1 MKKYRFFNKICTEQE
16 ILDSVDARLAEIK
29 GVGSRYQEIYNLI
42 PNNSI
47 VLDYGC
53 GFGLFTAWVAE
64 KSQYVDGIDLE
75 ENEIEVA
82 KLITGTRKNIT
93 FSNARITDLDSAY
106 YDTVIS
112 NQVAEHVHNVGNY
125 LTQINRVLKN
135 NGRLIISI
143 PNVSSPRYF
152 LPPLSRKF
160 TKYLRR
166 RSANIL
172 EEYDKPNSHINSWD
186 AYHFTT
192 LLASC
197 GFKLENLVYCE
208 NVPLPPQFA
217 RFGLP
222 SYWKTNSI
230 FKSWSY
236 TLVFE
241 FHKER
246 FVNIDA
252 LD

>member
-1 MKKYRFFNKICTEQE
+1 MKKYRFYNEICTERE
-16 ILDSVDARLAEIK
+16 ILNKLDTQLAAIK
-29 GVGSRYQEIYNLI
+29 SVGSRYHEIYNLI
-42 PNNSI
+42 PMNSK

-64 KSQYVDGIDLE
+64 KGNHVDGIDLE
-75 ENEIEVA
+75 TNEIEVA
-82 KLITGTRKNIT
+82 KLINGNREDLT
-93 FSNARITDLDSAY
+93 FSNARITDLESKY
-106 YDTVIS
+106 YDIVIS

-125 LTQINRVLKN
+125 LSQINRVLKK
-135 NGRLIISI
+135 NGKLIISI
-143 PNVSSPRYF
+143 PNVASPRYF
-152 LPPLSRKF
+152 LPPLSKKF
-160 TKYLRR
+160 ISYLKR
-166 RSANIL
+166 RSEDVFEA
-172 EEYDKPNSHINSWD
+172 YDKPNTHINSWD

-197 GFKLENLVYCE
+197 GFKLQNLVYCE

-222 SYWKTNSI
+222 LYWKTNSI

-241 FHKER
+241 FQKER
-246 FVNIDA
+246 FVNLDA